1 MATRALIGYLKNGIL
16 TTTYNHYDGYPEHLG
31 KALNTFYKSDS
42 EAEQIAN
49 KGYISF
55 IDDKTGEIEAN
66 NKGRADKINLNQLDP
81 EQAAE
86 EVAGLIDSYGAD
98 YAYFYGTEGWEH
110 IQNNS
115 IRSMI
120 DPLQD
125 ILFGD
130 FDNTYDKEEMEEAYH
145 VGDDKEVVTKES
157 TPELKRGVLNIVL
170 NQAIS
175 QLKDQPKDT
184 IEAYKKSLDND
195 IRLNGIEKYIN
206 YNVEDFQ
213 EDFKNY
219 LMDKMDMNE
228 TYIRQ
233 MKYKAGIIK

>member
-66 NKGRADKINLNQLDP
+66 NKGRADKINLNQSDP

-98 YAYFYGTEGWEH
+98 YAYFYGTGGWENVT
-110 IQNNS
+110 NNG

-120 DPLQD
+120 DPLQT

-145 VGDDKEVVTKES
+145 VGDDKEVVTKENKVDS
-157 TPELKRGVLNIVL
+157 QETFAKVLSQALFKL
-170 NQAIS
+170 N
-175 QLKDQPKDT
+175 DQPKDA
-184 IEAYKKSLDND
+184 IEAYKKSLANKKRAD
-195 IRLNGIEKYIN
+195 IR
-206 YNVEDFQ
+206 
-213 EDFKNY
+213 
-219 LMDKMDMNE
+219 
-228 TYIRQ
+228 
-233 MKYKAGIIK
+233 

>member
-1 MATRALIGYLKNGIL
+1 
-16 TTTYNHYDGYPEHLG
+16 
-31 KALNTFYKSDS
+31 
-42 EAEQIAN
+42 
-49 KGYISF
+49 
-55 IDDKTGEIEAN
+55 
-66 NKGRADKINLNQLDP
+66 
-81 EQAAE
+81 
-86 EVAGLIDSYGAD
+86 
-98 YAYFYGTEGWEH
+98 
-110 IQNNS
+110 
-115 IRSMI
+115 
-120 DPLQD
+120 
-125 ILFGD
+125 
-130 FDNTYDKEEMEEAYH
+130 MEEAYH

-175 QLKDQPKDT
+175 QLKDQPKDA

-213 EDFKNY
+213 EDFENY

>member
-98 YAYFYGTEGWEH
+98 YAYFYGTMGWEH

-130 FDNTYDKEEMEEAYH
+130 FDNTYDKKEMEEAYH
-145 VGDDKEVVTKES
+145 VGDKEVVTKENKVDS
-157 TPELKRGVLNIVL
+157 QEKFARVLSQALFTL
-170 NQAIS
+170 N
-175 QLKDQPKDT
+175 DQPKDA
-184 IEAYKKSLDND
+184 IEAYKKSLAND
-195 IRLNGIEKYIN
+195 VRLNGIEQYAG
-206 YNVEDFQ
+206 YTEEDFHEDFQ
-213 EDFKNY
+213 NY
-219 LMDKMDMNE
+219 LTDKMDMNE

>member
-66 NKGRADKINLNQLDP
+66 NKGRADKINLNQSDP

-98 YAYFYGTEGWEH
+98 YAYFYGTGGWENVT
-110 IQNNS
+110 NNG

-120 DPLQD
+120 DPLQT

-130 FDNTYDKEEMEEAYH
+130 FDNTYGKEEMEEAYH
-145 VGDDKEVVTKES
+145 VGDDKEIVTKENKVDS
-157 TPELKRGVLNIVL
+157 RETFARVLSQALFKL
-170 NQAIS
+170 N
-175 QLKDQPKDT
+175 DQPKDAL
-184 IEAYKKSLDND
+184 EAYKKSLAND
-195 IRLNGIEKYIN
+195 VRLNGIEQYAD
-206 YNVEDFQ
+206 YTEEDFQ
-213 EDFKNY
+213 EDFQNY
-219 LMDKMDMNE
+219 LSDKMEMNE
-228 TYIRQ
+228 THIRQ
-233 MKYKAGIIK
+233 MKYKAGILK

>member
-98 YAYFYGTEGWEH
+98 YAYFYGTGGWENVT
-110 IQNNS
+110 NNG

-120 DPLQD
+120 DPLQT

-130 FDNTYDKEEMEEAYH
+130 FDNTYGKEEMEEAYH
-145 VGDDKEVVTKES
+145 VGDDKEIVTKENKVDS
-157 TPELKRGVLNIVL
+157 RETFARVLSQALFKL
-170 NQAIS
+170 N
-175 QLKDQPKDT
+175 DQPKDAL
-184 IEAYKKSLDND
+184 EAYKKSLAND
-195 IRLNGIEKYIN
+195 VRLNGIEQYAD
-206 YNVEDFQ
+206 YTEEDFQ
-213 EDFKNY
+213 EDFQNY
-219 LMDKMDMNE
+219 LSDKMEMNE

>member
-49 KGYISF
+49 KGDISF

-98 YAYFYGTEGWEH
+98 YAYFYGTMGWEH

-130 FDNTYDKEEMEEAYH
+130 FDNTYDKKEMEEAYH
-145 VGDDKEVVTKES
+145 VGDDKEVVTKENKVDS
-157 TPELKRGVLNIVL
+157 QEKFARVLSQALFTL
-170 NQAIS
+170 N
-175 QLKDQPKDT
+175 DQPKDA
-184 IEAYKKSLDND
+184 IEAYKKSLAND
-195 IRLNGIEKYIN
+195 VRLNGIEQYAG
-206 YNVEDFQ
+206 YTEEDFHEDFQ
-213 EDFKNY
+213 NY
-219 LMDKMDMNE
+219 LTDKMDMNE

>member
-66 NKGRADKINLNQLDP
+66 NKGRADKINLNQSDP

-98 YAYFYGTEGWEH
+98 YAYFYGTMGWEH

-130 FDNTYDKEEMEEAYH
+130 FDNTYDKKEMEEAYH
-145 VGDDKEVVTKES
+145 VGDDKEVVTKENKVDS
-157 TPELKRGVLNIVL
+157 QETFARVLSQALFTL
-170 NQAIS
+170 N
-175 QLKDQPKDT
+175 DQPKDA
-184 IEAYKKSLDND
+184 IEAYKKSLAND
-195 IRLNGIEKYIN
+195 VRLNGIEQYAD
-206 YNVEDFQ
+206 YTEEDFHEDFQ
-213 EDFKNY
+213 NY
-219 LMDKMDMNE
+219 LTDKMDMNE
-228 TYIRQ
+228 TYVRQ

>member
-66 NKGRADKINLNQLDP
+66 NKGRADKINLNQSDP

-98 YAYFYGTEGWEH
+98 YAYFYGTGGWEH
-110 IQNNS
+110 IQNDG

-145 VGDDKEVVTKES
+145 VGDDKEIVTKENKVDS
-157 TPELKRGVLNIVL
+157 RETFARVLSQALFKL
-170 NQAIS
+170 N
-175 QLKDQPKDT
+175 DQPKDAL
-184 IEAYKKSLDND
+184 EAYKKSLAND
-195 IRLNGIEKYIN
+195 VRLNGIEQYAD
-206 YNVEDFQ
+206 YTEEDFQ
-213 EDFKNY
+213 EDFQNY
-219 LMDKMDMNE
+219 LSDKMEMNE
-228 TYIRQ
+228 THIRQ

>member
-66 NKGRADKINLNQLDP
+66 NKGRADKINLNQSDP

-98 YAYFYGTEGWEH
+98 YAYFYGTMGWE
-110 IQNNS
+110 NVKNDG

-130 FDNTYDKEEMEEAYH
+130 FDNTYDKEEM
-145 VGDDKEVVTKES
+145 
-157 TPELKRGVLNIVL
+157 
-170 NQAIS
+170 
-175 QLKDQPKDT
+175 
-184 IEAYKKSLDND
+184 
-195 IRLNGIEKYIN
+195 
-206 YNVEDFQ
+206 
-213 EDFKNY
+213 
-219 LMDKMDMNE
+219 
-228 TYIRQ
+228 
-233 MKYKAGIIK
+233 

>member
-98 YAYFYGTEGWEH
+98 YAYFYGTMGWEH

-130 FDNTYDKEEMEEAYH
+130 FDNTYDKKEMEEAYH
-145 VGDDKEVVTKES
+145 VGDDKEVVTKENKVDS
-157 TPELKRGVLNIVL
+157 QEKFARVLSQALFTL
-170 NQAIS
+170 N
-175 QLKDQPKDT
+175 DQPKDA
-184 IEAYKKSLDND
+184 IEAYKKSLAND
-195 IRLNGIEKYIN
+195 VRLNGIEQYAG
-206 YNVEDFQ
+206 YTEEDFHEDFQ
-213 EDFKNY
+213 NY
-219 LMDKMDMNE
+219 LTDKMDMNE